1 MSIADIASY
10 RDKVKKRVD
19 DEKSRGADDQ
29 GGDDQ
34 GPPMDF
40 VRKCFTSNEVGD
52 SLLYN
57 HIHNGVFAYNVISG
71 RWMIWENPHWVID
84 HDGACLAA
92 AEGVVNQYL
101 RWVAEIDERVAK
113 VDGVDKKEVTRL
125 LKRRSAILKRV
136 DRLRTNR
143 GRKSMLD
150 CCATNADPITVHP
163 KQLDKEPWLFPCAN
177 EVVDLRTGVG
187 RSGRPTDYLT
197 MSSDIEWK
205 GIDEPCPHWDGFL
218 MAILDNNH
226 DVVDYLMR
234 VLGYA
239 ITGLNVERIFLVLF
253 GKHGQ
258 NGKGTMMEVLYH
270 VLGGLSGPIQS
281 EMLMS
286 QKFSKSSSGPSPDLM
301 ALKGRRLAWASETE
315 EGQSFA
321 SGRLKLFSGG
331 DPLVGR
337 GLNDKEQ
344 TTFMPSHTLFLLT
357 NSLPHAPA
365 HDNAFWERIKV
376 IDFPFSFVRRKP
388 TAKHEREADPELL
401 TKLKSEASGILAWL
415 VRGCLA
421 WQKQGLSPPTKV
433 LEDSLIYR
441 RTEDDL
447 QDFME
452 QCCKVDQSDPDLR
465 EPASAMYGRYKTW
478 WSDQSPSRP
487 MSSKKFGD
495 IMSRKGFDRVKS
507 NGKMFYIGICLVIS
521 GDN

>member
-1 MSIADIASY
+1 MSVADIAAY
-10 RDKVKKRVD
+10 RDKVNKRVEE
-19 DEKSRGADDQ
+19 EKSKGP
-29 GGDDQ
+29 GDGEGSNE

-40 VRKCFTSNEVGD
+40 IRKCFVSNEVGD

-57 HIHNGVFAYNVISG
+57 HIHRGCFAYNVISG
-71 RWMIWENPHWVID
+71 RWMTWENPHWVID

-101 RWVAEIDERVAK
+101 RWVVEIDERVGK
-113 VDGVDKKEVTRL
+113 VDKQEAGKL
-125 LKRRSAILKRV
+125 LKRKSAILKRL
-136 DRLRTNR
+136 DRLRTGR

-150 CCATNADPITVHP
+150 CCATNADPLTVHP
-163 KQLDKEPWLFPCAN
+163 RQLDQEPWLFPCAS
-177 EVVDLRTGVG
+177 EVVDLRTGVS
-187 RSGRPTDYLT
+187 RPGRPEDYLT
-197 MSSDIEWK
+197 ISSKIEWK
-205 GIDEPCPHWDGFL
+205 GIEEPCPHWEAFL
-218 MAILDNNH
+218 LAILDGNKE
-226 DVVDYLMR
+226 VIDYLQR

-258 NGKGTMMEVLYH
+258 NGKGTMMEILYH
-270 VLGGLSGPIQS
+270 VLGHMAGPIQS

-301 ALKGRRLAWASETE
+301 ALKARRLAWASETE

-321 SGRLKLFSGG
+321 AGRLKLFSGG

-388 TAKHEREADPELL
+388 TAKHEREADPDLL
-401 TKLKSEASGILAWL
+401 NKLKSESSGILAWL
-415 VRGCLA
+415 VRGCLD
-421 WQKQGLSPPTKV
+421 WQKQGLAPPAKV
-433 LEDSLIYR
+433 LEDSLTYR

-452 QCCKVDQSDPDLR
+452 QCCKVDQEDPNLR
-465 EPASAMYGRYKTW
+465 EPAATMYARYKTW
-478 WSDQSPSRP
+478 WTEQSPSRP

-495 IMSRKGFDRVKS
+495 IMSRKGFERIKS
-507 NGKMFYIGICLVIS
+507 NGKMSYVGISLVIS
-521 GDN
+521 GEKS